1 MNILIDTHILVKR
14 EVDRTIERRLQE
26 ILQAIGELNHK
37 LVVHPLSVTEVEKDK
52 NIPQKSVLLSKIRT
66 YPFVNAPE
74 NLTDD
79 DAFIA
84 LIGKPKSERE
94 KVDSC
99 LLYSL
104 YKNEVDFFL
113 TEDMDIMEKAGRL
126 QISPKVMNL
135 RAASSFF
142 KRILKERKSKGGDAP
157 VFCFY
162 KKGSKWYIG
171 EKGKESTFDD
181 LQGFKFIHFLL
192 SREYQDL
199 EPRTVYHG
207 EKSMANEFTDRDIL
221 EGSEDLEDL
230 HGDSALYIKNLDA
243 KGRNEIE
250 KRLRELRA
258 VLDLVQEEHDLG
270 DYLSPVDS
278 MVALE
283 EKKEKIEGEIKKLE
297 RVLQQRSE
305 RDPKSEA
312 ERARVNVTRAIKLAL
327 KKITEDPSISSTS
340 SYLNKSTIKTG
351 DSCSY
356 RPALNNKPTW
366 ILDSETENQ

>member
-1 MNILIDTHILVKR
+1 MDILIDTHILVYR

-26 ILQAIGELNHK
+26 VLRVIGELNHR

-66 YPFVNAPE
+66 YPSVNAPE
-74 NLTDD
+74 NPADD
-79 DAFIA
+79 EVFFA

-104 YKNEVDFFL
+104 YKNEVNFLL
-113 TEDMDIMEKAGRL
+113 TEDADILEKAARL
-126 QISPKVMNL
+126 EISQKVMNL

-142 KRILKERKSKGGDAP
+142 KRTIKERKTKGGDAP

-171 EKGKESTFDD
+171 EKEKESIFDD

-199 EPRTVYHG
+199 EPRAVYHG
-207 EKSMANEFTDRDIL
+207 EKSMVNEFTDRDIL

-243 KGRNEIE
+243 KGRDKIE
-250 KRLRELRA
+250 KRIHELRE
-258 VLDLVQEEHDLG
+258 VLDLIQEEHDSG
-270 DYLSPVDS
+270 DYLSPEDG
-278 MVALE
+278 MIALE
-283 EKKEKIEGEIKKLE
+283 EKREKIEDEIKKLE
-297 RVLQQRSE
+297 HALQQKSE

-312 ERARVNVTRAIKLAL
+312 ERARVNVTRGITLAL
-327 KKITEDPSISSTS
+327 TKISEDPSISSIS
-340 SYLNKSTIKTG
+340 RYLNKSTIKTG
-351 DSCSY
+351 DSCCY
-356 RPALNNKPTW
+356 KPALNNKPSW
-366 ILDSETENQ
+366 ILDPESKSQ